1 MPKIQ
6 RTILF
11 TATVVLFS
19 GCGEGPA
26 EEVSVTE
33 SVEELPTVPDS
44 VARWI
49 DWAEESGEGLW
60 EDDSHRFI
68 LEESIVY
75 GGQEIPPFFN
85 VEGFDF
91 KGDTLFVSDPADQ
104 SLAAV
109 SLTSGLQIWKAGEQG
124 EGPGHFNGICEIAA
138 GPSRIAVCDMGNS
151 RVTLLNYSGEFL
163 SEIPVQCPFDV
174 MWKGD
179 TLFVLSLAESK
190 PLNMYN
196 SDGEFLGSCGELP
209 EELDLL
215 AYSNRHLH
223 GMVTPDGN
231 VLVISRFVGGIWK
244 IDPATGATELFSE
257 ISLPQGEMVNDLAS
271 GSFMVL
277 CRDVFIG
284 PDGMVNVIL
293 PVFTEEGGNL
303 FDGGEM
309 QQTSAVHRYNWD
321 GEYLDSWVIDGTV
334 GVVLVHEN
342 LLYSADRYA
351 DGVVIGHHVTGLDRS
366 TPVDADESRQQSS

>member
-6 RTILF
+6 RRILF
-11 TATVVLFS
+11 TAAVVLFS
-19 GCGEGPA
+19 GCGEGPE

-33 SVEELPTVPDS
+33 SVEELPTIPDS

-49 DWAEESGEGLW
+49 DWAEESDDGLW

-109 SLTSGLQIWKAGEQG
+109 SLSCGEQIWKVGEQG
-124 EGPGHFNGICEIAA
+124 EGPGHFNSICEIAS

-209 EELDLL
+209 EELSLL
-215 AYSNRHLH
+215 AYANRHLH

-244 IDPATGATELFSE
+244 IDPDTGTTELFSE

-309 QQTSAVHRYNWD
+309 QQTTAIHRYNWD
-321 GEYLDSWVIDGTV
+321 GDYLDSWVIEGTV
-334 GVVLVHEN
+334 GVVLLHED

-351 DGVVIGHHVTGLDRS
+351 DGVVIGHHVTPLNQAGS
-366 TPVDADESRQQSS
+366 C